1 MMGNLI
7 EALESLKRGGDA
19 DIETILSFLERDP
32 IFHGSGYTKE
42 EALRLLPR
50 VVLSE
55 ADKQRLRAVIL
66 RAVRTNGRREF
77 RRYAL
82 IGRYVDSTELRAA
95 LESLQS
101 ASDRSVSR
109 RARWALNQLPG
120 RD

>member
-1 MMGNLI
+1 MANLI
-7 EALESLKRGGDA
+7 EALEALKRGEAA
-19 DIETILSFLERDP
+19 DVETILKFLERDP

-50 VVLSE
+50 AILSD
-55 ADKQRLRAVIL
+55 ADKQRLRAIIL
-66 RAVRTNGRREF
+66 RAVKTNGRREF

-101 ASDRSVSR
+101 SSDRSVSR
-109 RARWALNQLPG
+109 RARWALDQL
-120 RD
+120 RDQV